1 MMNKRVKEGIK
12 KFHTK
17 NPRIKFCLG
26 TLALVGLC
34 VMFLIIATFTQ
45 IKFNMSDVGL
55 DSYLKFEYIP
65 QIPVVL
71 FIAALLGECWGLLTI
86 LLYIGFGLT
95 GIYPVFALGGG
106 FSYVFQ
112 YNFGYIL
119 AYIFAVLLVSKELK
133 KGTSFW
139 HLILATLY
147 GVFIIHIIGILYLT
161 RSCLYRFFYFF
172 KHYGVLLFHFIDF
185 FSVRQ
190 LFLVLA
196 FFFHFLYLSY
206 KISLSFSINLR
217 FSNA

>member
-17 NPRIKFCLG
+17 NPKIKFCLG
-26 TLALVGLC
+26 TLALVALS

-45 IKFNMSDVGL
+45 IKFNMADVGL

-71 FIAALLGECWGLLTI
+71 FIATLLGECWGLLAI

-106 FSYVFQ
+106 FSYIFQ

-119 AYIFAVLLVSKELK
+119 SFVFAVLLVSKELK
-133 KGTSFW
+133 RGTSFW
-139 HLILATLY
+139 NLVFATLY
-147 GVFIIHIIGILYLT
+147 GVLIIHVIGILYLT
-161 RSCLYRFFYFF
+161 VIALLNHDSFEMILSLIYYQSVSKLLYDI
-172 KHYGVLLFHFIDF
+172 VLG
-185 FSVRQ
+185 
-190 LFLVLA
+190 FLAVLIA
-196 FFFHFLYLSY
+196 KGSRRLLW
-206 KISLSFSINLR
+206 IIMG
-217 FSNA
+217 

>member
-106 FSYVFQ
+106 LSYVFQ

-119 AYIFAVLLVSKELK
+119 AFIFAVILVSKEFK
-133 KGTSFW
+133 KGTSFLN
-139 HLILATLY
+139 LILATLS

-161 RSCLYRFFYFF
+161 IIAMLNN
-172 KHYGVLLFHFIDF
+172 D
-185 FSVRQ
+185 
-190 LFLVLA
+190 
-196 FFFHFLYLSY
+196 
-206 KISLSFSINLR
+206 SFEMIINLIYYQSISKMLYDIVLGFLAILIAKGSR
-217 FSNA
+217 RLLWIIMG